1 MTSQI
6 SKTVLSLM
14 LAVPDTPI
22 AVEWYK
28 KAFKVQVLWNL
39 GSVAGLEIENA
50 PIFLHQPVKNS
61 FSSPL
66 ELGTTTARIELFV
79 DNPDEII
86 TRALEAGAKGSLEDI
101 QNYEVPWGI
110 HRQGGFTD
118 PFGHRWLVGDKS
130 PLNIFPSSDVKE

>member
-1 MTSQI
+1 MTSKSSPTI
-6 SKTVLSLM
+6 LSLM
-14 LAVPDTPI
+14 LAVPDTPVAI
-22 AVEWYK
+22 EWYK
-28 KAFKVQVLWNL
+28 KAFRLKVLWSL

-50 PIFLHQPVKNS
+50 PIFLHEPVKNN

-86 TRALEAGAKGSLEDI
+86 KHALEAGAKGSLDDI
-101 QNYEVPWGI
+101 QDYQMPWGI

-130 PLNIFPSSDVKE
+130 PLNTSPPSDAKE